1 MTPTYYELLGLSRT
15 ASFDDVKR
23 AFRREIA
30 RYHPDKVQHL
40 GPEFEEIAASK
51 AAILTQAYKTLGD
64 PTARAAYDAGISAGT
79 PLPEPPHPPTT
90 DHAKPVGSSNERPT
104 ASRSAETRTPAAPGK
119 TASGSDDTGDV
130 VRRATVL
137 RFRHALETEFGP
149 HDQSV
154 VTGFDVAC
162 APSTRGLFAK
172 KPPRVLGRIVPQV
185 DAAA

>member
-64 PTARAAYDAGISAGT
+64 PTARAA
-79 PLPEPPHPPTT
+79 LPRG
-90 DHAKPVGSSNERPT
+90 VGSPCCHCLPLLRM
-104 ASRSAETRTPAAPGK
+104 AE
-119 TASGSDDTGDV
+119 
-130 VRRATVL
+130 
-137 RFRHALETEFGP
+137 
-149 HDQSV
+149 
-154 VTGFDVAC
+154 
-162 APSTRGLFAK
+162 
-172 KPPRVLGRIVPQV
+172 
-185 DAAA
+185 